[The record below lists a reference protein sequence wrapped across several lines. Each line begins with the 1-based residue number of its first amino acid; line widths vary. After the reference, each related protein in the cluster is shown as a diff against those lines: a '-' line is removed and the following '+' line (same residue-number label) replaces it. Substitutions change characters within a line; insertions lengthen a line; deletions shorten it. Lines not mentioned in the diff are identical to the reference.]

1 MAFFGED
8 GLQRQLKQAQR
19 DLMEKGKPSAQTLCL
34 RINFVQT
41 LNGRS

>member
-19 DLMEKGKPSAQTLCL
+19 DLMEKGKSSRSDTLFEYP
-34 RINFVQT
+34 I
-41 LNGRS
+41 

>member
-19 DLMEKGKPSAQTLCL
+19 DLMEKGGF
-34 RINFVQT
+34 IFVIYQ
-41 LNGRS
+41 